1 MENGDQPATKKDLAE
16 LRTELKQNIS
26 VLREEMAQFKQNV
39 EELRSE
45 FHHAYDD
52 LKETFRDGQTEM
64 LKAFYSYAQSTD
76 AKLKE
81 SELADML
88 LRSRLSAVES
98 RVTDIERR
106 INQPPMQTH

>member
-1 MENGDQPATKKDLAE
+1 MENGHEPATKRDIGE
-16 LRTELKQNIS
+16 LRTE
-26 VLREEMAQFKQNV
+26 MAELKQNV
-39 EELRSE
+39 EEMRSE

-52 LKETFRDGQTEM
+52 LRETIRDTQTEM
-64 LKAFYSYAQSTD
+64 LKAFYGFAQSTD

-81 SELADML
+81 SELADMM

-98 RVTDIERR
+98 RVTEIERR